1 MSEPSKRRAGFS
13 YVSVLLILAVAA
25 AAGTVGYFVVDGV
38 DWSAAGEGPLL
49 HEVKRGHFLHEIT
62 ESGEIESASN
72 VDVRCEVKSR
82 GMGGTTILS
91 IIPEGTYVQAGDELA
106 RLDSSGLENELN
118 QQRITCSNSY
128 AAVITAQNDLDAAQ
142 IARKEYLE
150 GAFVL
155 DRNLIEIKK
164 FMAREAQRQ
173 AEQTLAYSLG
183 LAKKGY
189 VTDLRVETDKI
200 AVEKAKL
207 DYQSAELEMKVLEE
221 FTKERQLK
229 QLDSNIKIAEARL
242 RSAQASNQLDEE
254 QRELIETQIAKC
266 TLVAPQQGQVVYA
279 NVTNRHGGQEIVIE
293 EGVVVRE
300 HQVIIRLPDPTQMQ
314 AVAKINESRI
324 SLIGE
329 GMPATVRL
337 DALPEQEM
345 EGVVERVNEYPEPTS
360 FWSGNVKQY
369 RTVIRILGTPENLKP
384 GLTAKVSIQV
394 ESLNDALQ
402 VPVLAVFEHGG
413 KHYCVLPDGDGYRAQ
428 EVKLGSTNDKFIL
441 IHDGLKEGDKL
452 VLGAFGYRDRV
463 ALPKLPEKTP
473 SAGRSRQSNGSSSR
487 LASPEPGGEQKPPD
501 ESATLPDPFVQFDKD
516 GDGKIQ
522 REEAPEPMR
531 ARFPA
536 ADADG
541 DGAISRDEWDEA
553 MRILRQQRDQR
564 DSLGGPES

>member
-1 MSEPSKRRAGFS
+1 MSRPSKRHPGFS
-13 YVSVLLILAVAA
+13 YFSVLLILGLLG
-25 AAGTVGYFVVDGV
+25 AAGTVGYLLINQVG
-38 DWSAAGEGPLL
+38 WSAAGEGPLL
-49 HEVKRGHFLHEIT
+49 HELKRGQFLHEIT

-91 IIPEGTYVQAGDELA
+91 IIPEGTYVREGDELA
-106 RLDSSGLENELN
+106 RLDSSALENELN
-118 QQRITCSNSY
+118 QQRITCSNSQ
-128 AAVITAQNDLDAAQ
+128 AAVITAQNDLDAAE
-142 IARKEYLE
+142 IAKKEYLE

-207 DYQSAELEMKVLEE
+207 DYQSAELEMEVLEKY
-221 FTKERQLK
+221 TKERQLK
-229 QLDSNIKIAEARL
+229 QLDSNIRIAEARL

-266 TLVAPQQGQVVYA
+266 TLRAPQQGQVVYA

-314 AVAKINESRI
+314 VVAKINESRI

-337 DALPEQEM
+337 DAIPDQEM
-345 EGVVERVNEYPEPTS
+345 EGVVERVSEYPEPTS
-360 FWSGNVKQY
+360 FWSGNMKQY
-369 RTVIRILGTPENLKP
+369 RTVIRILGEPKNLKP
-384 GLTAKVSIQV
+384 GLTAKVAIQV
-394 ESLNDALQ
+394 ELLHDVLH

-413 KHYCVLPDGDGYRAQ
+413 KNYCVLPDGVGYRAQ
-428 EVKLGSTNDKFIL
+428 EVKLGSTNDKFVVIR
-441 IHDGLKEGDKL
+441 DGLKEGDKV
-452 VLGAFGYRDRV
+452 VLGAFGYRDEV
-463 ALPKLPEKTP
+463 ALPKLADKTP
-473 SAGRSRQSNGSSSR
+473 AAARTQPPGDSPPSPGSAEAHDARERPDG
-487 LASPEPGGEQKPPD
+487 PPR
-501 ESATLPDPFVQFDKD
+501 LPDPFAEYDKN

-522 REEAPEPMR
+522 RSEAPEPMQG
-531 ARFPA
+531 RFEA
-536 ADADG
+536 IDNDG
-541 DGAISRDEWDEA
+541 DDAVSREEWAEA
-553 MRILRQQRDQR
+553 MNRRRQQRER
-564 DSLGGPES
+564 DESDGGSGP